1 MILSW
6 KKMME
11 TMVPLCSGLLK
22 AFEDRGHNAVYMMP
36 FTDRSIH
43 MSLDEGCRVTYFQ
56 VYPKRPTG

>member
-1 MILSW
+1 
-6 KKMME
+6 ME